1 MHLFTVSRQPTP
13 NKRIACHHAHVHI
26 SAKSDYAMRAMLVL
40 ANAPVGSWVKTE
52 VVAEEHHLPRKF
64 LEAILSDLRR
74 ARLVESLR
82 GAEGGYRLARPPA
95 KIFVADVMR
104 AVDGPLAEVR
114 GLRPETLH
122 YEGAAAPLQDVWVAV
137 RAGLRA
143 VLERITLADVAA
155 AELPAGVQ
163 AMIRDEEAWTPRI

>member
-1 MHLFTVSRQPTP
+1 M
-13 NKRIACHHAHVHI
+13 HI

-40 ANAPVGSWVKTE
+40 VDTSDKNNWVKAE
-52 VVAEEHHLPRKF
+52 VIADQQHLPRKF

-82 GAEGGYRLARPPA
+82 GADGGYRLAKPA
-95 KIFVADVMR
+95 TKIYVADVMR

-114 GLRPETLH
+114 GLRPETLE
-122 YEGAAAPLQDVWVAV
+122 YEGSAAGLQDVWIAV

-143 VLERITLADVAA
+143 VLERVTVADVAA
-155 AELPAGVQ
+155 GRLPESVQ
-163 AMIRDEEAWTPRI
+163 AMMQNEEAWVPRI

>member
-1 MHLFTVSRQPTP
+1 
-13 NKRIACHHAHVHI
+13 VHI

-40 ANAPVGSWVKTE
+40 SSAPAGSWVKTE
-52 VVAEEHHLPRKF
+52 VIAEQQHLPRKF
-64 LEAILSDLRR
+64 LEAILSEMRR

-82 GAEGGYRLARPPA
+82 GAEGGYRLAKPPS

-114 GLRPETLH
+114 GLRPETLE
-122 YEGAAAPLQDVWVAV
+122 YEGAAQPLQDVWVAV

-143 VLERITLADVAA
+143 VLERISLADVASG
-155 AELPAGVQ
+155 ELPEGVR
-163 AMIRDEEAWTPRI
+163 AMINAEEGWVPRI

>member
-1 MHLFTVSRQPTP
+1 
-13 NKRIACHHAHVHI
+13 VHI

-40 ANAPVGSWVKTE
+40 ASAPPGSWVKTE
-52 VVAEEHHLPRKF
+52 VIAEEQHLPRKF
-64 LEAILSDLRR
+64 LEAILSDMRR

-82 GAEGGYRLARPPA
+82 GAEGGYRLAKPSS

-114 GLRPETLH
+114 GLRPETLE
-122 YEGAAAPLQDVWVAV
+122 YEGAAQPLQDVWVAV

-143 VLERITLADVAA
+143 VLERISLADVASG
-155 AELPAGVQ
+155 ELPEGVR
-163 AMIRDEEAWTPRI
+163 AMINAEEGWVPRI

>member
-1 MHLFTVSRQPTP
+1 M
-13 NKRIACHHAHVHI
+13 HI

-40 ANAPVGSWVKTE
+40 VDVSDKSSWVKAE
-52 VVAEEHHLPRKF
+52 VIADQQHLPRKF

-82 GAEGGYRLARPPA
+82 GADGGCRLAKPGS
-95 KIFVADVMR
+95 KIYVADVMR

-114 GLRPETLH
+114 GLRPETLE
-122 YEGAAAPLQDVWVAV
+122 YEGSAASLQDVWVAV

-143 VLERITLADVAA
+143 VLERVTVADVAA
-155 AELPAGVQ
+155 GRLPESVQ
-163 AMIRDEEAWTPRI
+163 AMMQNEEAWVTRI

>member
-1 MHLFTVSRQPTP
+1 MHLFTVSRWRTP

-40 ANAPVGSWVKTE
+40 ANSPGDTWVKTE
-52 VVAEEHHLPRKF
+52 VIAEQQHLPRKF
-64 LEAILSDLRR
+64 LEAILSDMRR

-82 GAEGGYRLARPPA
+82 GAEGGYRLAKPPA

-143 VLERITLADVAA
+143 VLERISLADVAA
-155 AELPAGVQ
+155 AQLPKGVQ

>member
-1 MHLFTVSRQPTP
+1 
-13 NKRIACHHAHVHI
+13 VHI

-40 ANAPVGSWVKTE
+40 GDAPHGSWVKTE
-52 VVAEEHHLPRKF
+52 AIAEQQHLPRKF

-82 GAEGGYRLARPPA
+82 GAEGGYRLAKPA
-95 KIFVADVMR
+95 SKIYVADVMR

-114 GLRPETLH
+114 GLRPETLE
-122 YEGAAAPLQDVWVAV
+122 YEGSAERLQDVWVAV

-143 VLERITLADVAA
+143 VLERVSVADVSSGTMPEA
-155 AELPAGVQ
+155 VQ
-163 AMIRDEEAWTPRI
+163 AMIRDEEGWVPRI

>member
-1 MHLFTVSRQPTP
+1 
-13 NKRIACHHAHVHI
+13 VHI

-40 ANAPVGSWVKTE
+40 ANSPADTWVKAE
-52 VVAEEHHLPRKF
+52 VIAEKQRLPRKF

-82 GAEGGYRLARPPA
+82 GAEGGYRLAKPA
-95 KIFVADVMR
+95 SKIFVADVMR

-114 GLRPETLH
+114 GLRPETLK
-122 YEGAAAPLQDVWVAV
+122 YEGSAAQLQNVWVAV

-143 VLERITLADVAA
+143 VLERISVADVATGT
-155 AELPAGVQ
+155 LPASVD
-163 AMIRDEEAWTPRI
+163 AMIHNEEGWVPRI

>member
-1 MHLFTVSRQPTP
+1 MSRQPTP

-52 VVAEEHHLPRKF
+52 VVAEEQHLPRKF

>member
-1 MHLFTVSRQPTP
+1 
-13 NKRIACHHAHVHI
+13 VHI

-40 ANAPVGSWVKTE
+40 SDAPAGSWVKTE
-52 VVAEEHHLPRKF
+52 AIADQQHLPRKF

-82 GAEGGYRLARPPA
+82 GAEGGYRLAKPA
-95 KIFVADVMR
+95 SKIYVADVMR

-114 GLRPETLH
+114 GLRPETLE
-122 YEGAAAPLQDVWVAV
+122 YEGSAARLQDVWVAV

-143 VLERITLADVAA
+143 VLERVSVADVSSGTMP
-155 AELPAGVQ
+155 PAVQ
-163 AMIRDEEAWTPRI
+163 AMIRDEEGWVPRI

>member
-1 MHLFTVSRQPTP
+1 
-13 NKRIACHHAHVHI
+13 
-26 SAKSDYAMRAMLVL
+26 MRAMLVL
-40 ANAPVGSWVKTE
+40 ADATPNTWVKAE
-52 VVAEEHHLPRKF
+52 VIAEQQRLPRKF

-82 GAEGGYRLARPPA
+82 GAEGGYRLAKPPS

-114 GLRPETLH
+114 GLRPETLE
-122 YEGAAAPLQDVWVAV
+122 YEGSAANLQDVWVAV

-143 VLERITLADVAA
+143 VLERITIADVGAGK
-155 AELPAGVQ
+155 LPTGVR
-163 AMIRDEEAWTPRI
+163 AMIRDEEAWVPRI